1 MRWLMVCVG
10 LFFWFFGTEETICAQ
25 KLPPREIAG
34 YRLGTHISAYGN
46 RITVDDS
53 YFVRLRPYLRE
64 ASVSVPEG
72 FASGYVIYGTCD
84 APGTIVRIKVK
95 YEDDSRDFFDRLLDT
110 IKKEYGAPAQYVGD
124 PFQAYVAWRW
134 SFEISKD
141 ERITMILSHYD
152 GDDEEHTQGNAIKL
166 TLQTHVVRESQCYEA
181 QREEARRR
189 ERRTSTSRRA
199 LELTK
204 DAEAWRRYVPR
215 P

>member
-1 MRWLMVCVG
+1 MRCVMNCVG
-10 LFFWFFGTEETICAQ
+10 LFLWVFALGGTLMAQ
-25 KLPPREIAG
+25 PSPPREIAG
-34 YRLGTHISAYGN
+34 YRLGTHIRDYGG
-46 RITVDDS
+46 RIAPDGV
-53 YFVRLRPYLRE
+53 YAVRLRPYLRE
-64 ASVSVPEG
+64 APVSVPEG

-95 YEDDSRDFFDRLLDT
+95 YEDDSRVFFDRLLDT
-110 IKKEYGAPAQYVGD
+110 IKKEYGAPARYVGD

-134 SFEISKD
+134 SFEMTKG
-141 ERITMILSHYD
+141 ERIIMILSHYD

-181 QREEARRR
+181 QREEAQRR

-199 LELTK
+199 LEHTK
-204 DAEAWRRYVPR
+204 DPEAWRRYVPR